1 MPNFSWEPLD
11 FLEVLNVVPIEEE
24 YGISYRYVVSRTPV
38 VLCLTIWP
46 LSCDVELLINY
57 EGVAEPIVRLNLLD
71 CPGARVVREDCRTHI
86 EFSTANM
93 FNGRYDCADAPP
105 YGFRLQIQ
113 PSIQLSTFSYPV

>member
-24 YGISYRYVVSRTPV
+24 YGVSYRYVVSKTPV
-38 VLCLTIWP
+38 VLSLTIWP

-57 EGVAEPIVRLNLLD
+57 EGVAEPLVQLNLLD
-71 CPGARVVREDCRTHI
+71 CPGARVVRDDRGTHI
-86 EFSTANM
+86 EFAAANL